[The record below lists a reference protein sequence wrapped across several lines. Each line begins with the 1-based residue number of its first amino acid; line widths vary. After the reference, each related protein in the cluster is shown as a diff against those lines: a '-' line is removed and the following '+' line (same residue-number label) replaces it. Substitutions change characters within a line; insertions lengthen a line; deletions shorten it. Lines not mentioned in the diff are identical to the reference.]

1 MPLENRWFRWTVPFA
16 TSNKNRAGI
25 RNFANPIN
33 VAALKRGFHLVQ
45 YDSCPTGKVFI
56 TDDGYL
62 IFNYQVVKDATKV
75 RLLTGAGLIVPR
87 WFRWMRPMIWLC

>member
-1 MPLENRWFRWTVPFA
+1 MLQVFPSIKLSNLPHNPSSTSDNSISSENPAASGTVF
-16 TSNKNRAGI
+16 
-25 RNFANPIN
+25 
-33 VAALKRGFHLVQ
+33 
-45 YDSCPTGKVFI
+45 FI

-75 RLLTGAGLIVPR
+75 RLRTGAGLIVPK